1 MNTTTITIT
10 NGKTELYIKT
20 SRAPMPNKCM
30 GGNSYYRIAVLEV
43 EEGAQP
49 KMISTHARGVVRVIE
64 VAEPLHMGI
73 TARSEYHRT
82 LAEIMS
88 RYPGARM
95 DGVTASQAAI

>member
-1 MNTTTITIT
+1 MDNTTT
-10 NGKTELYIKT
+10 KTELYIKT
-20 SRAPMPNKCM
+20 SRAAMPNKCM
-30 GGNSYYRIAVLEV
+30 GGNNYYRLAVIEV
-43 EEGAQP
+43 EKGAEP

-82 LAEIMS
+82 LAKIMS

-95 DGVTASQAAI
+95 DGLTAKKTENKLDR